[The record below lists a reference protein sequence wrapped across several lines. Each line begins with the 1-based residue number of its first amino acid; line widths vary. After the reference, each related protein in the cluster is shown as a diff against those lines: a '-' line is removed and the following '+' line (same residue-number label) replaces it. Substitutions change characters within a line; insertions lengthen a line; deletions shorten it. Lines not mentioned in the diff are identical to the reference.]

1 MVHCSCFVIGIGVW
15 LLSLCVQVS
24 TRKCYK
30 GEKPSVSFTLGQ
42 REEVKSETILSSL
55 PICESTTTR
64 VALMISE
71 STTTQFSSIISVSAA
86 SQSRCSIVLPAAS
99 QFSLSNCVVRS
110 KSVLVA
116 ELCCLQRVSFCC
128 RIVLSVANHFSM
140 LNCVVHRESV
150 FPTELYGLQQ
160 TSFRY
165 WIVLSAANQ
174 FSLSNCGARSESVS
188 LPNSVVPATNQF
200 SLLNSVSS
208 SSLPKSESLANQFL
222 PLILCNKL
230 PCQKWLKC
238 L

>member
-1 MVHCSCFVIGIGVW
+1 M
-15 LLSLCVQVS
+15 SLCVQVS

-110 KSVLVA
+110 ESFFNV
-116 ELCCLQRVSFCC
+116 ELCCPSRICFPY
-128 RIVLSVANHFSM
+128 RIVW
-140 LNCVVHRESV
+140 
-150 FPTELYGLQQ
+150 P
-160 TSFRY
+160 
-165 WIVLSAANQ
+165 AAN
-174 FSLSNCGARSESVS
+174 
-188 LPNSVVPATNQF
+188 
-200 SLLNSVSS
+200 
-208 SSLPKSESLANQFL
+208 
-222 PLILCNKL
+222 
-230 PCQKWLKC
+230 
-238 L
+238 